1 MTVCVDREA
10 TLSLSAAQVSIS
22 GLHEIMDGMRYTGHT
37 LTREIGNALPGR
49 LNQSP
54 DQPNANG

>member
-22 GLHEIMDGMRYTGHT
+22 SLHEIGWMG
-37 LTREIGNALPGR
+37 
-49 LNQSP
+49 
-54 DQPNANG
+54 